1 MRKNASFLRES
12 NDDGPLRTGKDI
24 WCEWYNQN
32 SADLLYLERK

>member
-24 WCEWYNQN
+24 WCEWYN
-32 SADLLYLERK
+32 